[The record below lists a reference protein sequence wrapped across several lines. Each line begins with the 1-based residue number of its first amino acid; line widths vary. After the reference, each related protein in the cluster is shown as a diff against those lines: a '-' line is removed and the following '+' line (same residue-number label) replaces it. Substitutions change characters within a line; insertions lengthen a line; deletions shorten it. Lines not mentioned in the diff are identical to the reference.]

1 MTKADFNNKLT
12 SFNRKLPQI
21 KRNIEKIIIQEKL
34 NNLRKDYNFL
44 LGKICF
50 ASNDE
55 LQNTFVYQPTLDTL
69 ELKKEK
75 GPGNILSWK
84 SNGVYNSKFKPLYTA
99 FLHSI
104 NISGYKM
111 GIKFDNDPLAE
122 EQNNYL
128 TKIVNL
134 YIVYDLAA
142 WSRNPTNNLKLMI
155 CLFAATNVVKNSDKE
170 KYVYIGYGVAF
181 NTMDSS
187 SFDNDTARNV
197 IIFHF
202 NIISSSHDD
211 NGKITF

>member
-1 MTKADFNNKLT
+1 
-12 SFNRKLPQI
+12 
-21 KRNIEKIIIQEKL
+21 
-34 NNLRKDYNFL
+34 
-44 LGKICF
+44 
-50 ASNDE
+50 
-55 LQNTFVYQPTLDTL
+55 
-69 ELKKEK
+69 
-75 GPGNILSWK
+75 
-84 SNGVYNSKFKPLYTA
+84 
-99 FLHSI
+99 
-104 NISGYKM
+104 M

-155 CLFAATNVVKNSDKE
+155 CLFAATNVVKNSDKQ